1 MKVGEV
7 AKKAGVNVQ
16 KLHYY
21 ERVGVLK
28 PKTRLESG
36 YRDYDETAIRIIRF
50 IKHAQDLGFSLDEI
64 QGLLELKANKK
75 SKCENVQGQAVRH
88 LKDVDGKIRKLQAIK
103 QTLGTLILN
112 CKSRKTEAECP
123 LLDCLDDEHFHVT
136 GEKTHES

>member
-16 KLHYY
+16 TLHYY

-50 IKHAQDLGFSLDEI
+50 IKHAQELGFSLEEV
-64 QGLLELKANKK
+64 QELLSLRADKK
-75 SKCENVQGQAVRH
+75 SKCARVRASATVH
-88 LKDVDGKIRKLQAIK
+88 LKDIEQKIAKLEAMK
-103 QTLGTLILN
+103 ATLQSLIAD
-112 CKSRKTEAECP
+112 CKRSKTDSECP
-123 LLDCLDDEHFHVT
+123 LLDCLDNEQFQVAGD
-136 GEKTHES
+136 KTHES